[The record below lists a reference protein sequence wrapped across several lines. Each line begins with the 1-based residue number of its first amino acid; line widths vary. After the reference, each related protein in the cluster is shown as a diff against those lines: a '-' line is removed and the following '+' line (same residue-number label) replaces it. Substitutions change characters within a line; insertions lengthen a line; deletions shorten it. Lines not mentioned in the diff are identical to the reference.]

1 MKGSDLYKVYIKICM
16 GTSVS
21 HVSQIIR
28 KINNSRMSGAKT
40 DLQNSAIASHQ
51 HFFFHL
57 ASSSIISLYKTGS
70 CYSSSFIVR
79 VLQNRKYFNRISR
92 PKIRSCFC
100 VVYYTTPHFCSN
112 FPPLPSCFFLMTNFW
127 KFCEGGAHCLQQ
139 NLAYILMLLA
149 VHLPTYFRVG
159 KGGT

>member
-28 KINNSRMSGAKT
+28 KINNSRMNGAKT
-40 DLQNSAIASHQ
+40 DVQNSAIASHQ

-57 ASSSIISLYKTGS
+57 ASSSKISLYKTGS
-70 CYSSSFIVR
+70 YYRSSFIDR

-92 PKIRSCFC
+92 PKIKSCFC

-112 FPPLPSCFFLMTNFW
+112 FPPLPSCFFFW
-127 KFCEGGAHCLQQ
+127 WPTFENSVKEARI
-139 NLAYILMLLA
+139 AYSKILR
-149 VHLPTYFRVG
+149 TS
-159 KGGT
+159 